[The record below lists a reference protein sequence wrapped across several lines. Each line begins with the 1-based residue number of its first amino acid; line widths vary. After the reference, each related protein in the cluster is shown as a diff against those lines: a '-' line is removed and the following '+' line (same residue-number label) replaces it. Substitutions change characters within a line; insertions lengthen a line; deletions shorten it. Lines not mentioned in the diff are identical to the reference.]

1 MLKTLRTRLERLE
14 TARTR
19 GVIEILR
26 ERPDGGAAV
35 TVVRDG
41 RIVRRWDATPE
52 QAAKLARGAI
62 TIERSY
68 GGGADAA

>member
-1 MLKTLRTRLERLE
+1 MMTLKARIARLEVE
-14 TARTR
+14 RTR
-19 GVIEILR
+19 GVIEIVR

-41 RIVRRWDATPE
+41 RIVGRWDATPGE
-52 QAAKLARGAI
+52 AAKLARGAI

-68 GGGADAA
+68 GGAR